1 MFYKSSNRSTVLDRQ
16 PTQSNDHKNP
26 TEDRLPQND
35 LVDANRRAEEAKK
48 SKLSVFEKELLQAW
62 FQDQ

>member
-1 MFYKSSNRSTVLDRQ
+1 MSPPPAPQAIGLDPELQ
-16 PTQSNDHKNP
+16 Q
-26 TEDRLPQND
+26 D
-35 LVDANRRAEEAKK
+35 LVDANRRADEARK

>member
-16 PTQSNDHKNP
+16 PTQSNDHQNP
-26 TEDRLPQND
+26 TEDLPQSD
-35 LVDANRRAEEAKK
+35 LVDARRRAEEGKK